1 MMFMHLRIWYSKI
14 YARIHANQRGAGTLA
29 RGRERE
35 LNMFQE
41 AHHCTTTTPPP
52 RSHTICAITLRA
64 CVHLC
69 VHTRTQVC
77 IGRLPTFDRTI
88 HFLHPA
94 YYTHTGPRLN
104 ANTDPLPPPEF
115 NQNSSA
121 KKDQL
126 VNLRRKLSILP
137 WIRSLYSRPRKG

>member
-1 MMFMHLRIWYSKI
+1 MHAYMQINGEPGLWRE
-14 YARIHANQRGAGTLA
+14 G
-29 RGRERE
+29 GRERE
-35 LNMFQE
+35 LNVFQE
-41 AHHCTTTTPPP
+41 AHHCTTTTTPPP
-52 RSHTICAITLRA
+52 PQSHTICAITLRA

-88 HFLHPA
+88 HFLYPA
-94 YYTHTGPRLN
+94 YYTHSGPRLN
-104 ANTDPLPPPEF
+104 ANINPLPPPEF

-126 VNLRRKLSILP
+126 ASLPIRRKLSTSP
-137 WIRSLYSRPRKG
+137 

>member
-1 MMFMHLRIWYSKI
+1 MIFKDICTHTCKSTGSRDFG
-14 YARIHANQRGAGTLA
+14 AREG
-29 RGRERE
+29 ERVE
-35 LNMFQE
+35 HVSGSTPL
-41 AHHCTTTTPPP
+41 HHHYPPP

-104 ANTDPLPPPEF
+104 ANTDPLLPPEF
-115 NQNSSA
+115 NQNSST

-126 VNLRRKLSILP
+126 ANLRRKLSILP
-137 WIRSLYSRPRKG
+137 SIRSLYSRPRKG